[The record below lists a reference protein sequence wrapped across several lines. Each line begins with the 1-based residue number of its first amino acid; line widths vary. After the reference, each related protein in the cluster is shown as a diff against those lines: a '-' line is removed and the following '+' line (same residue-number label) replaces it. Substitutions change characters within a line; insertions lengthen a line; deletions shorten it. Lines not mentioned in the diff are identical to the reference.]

1 MKKNKI
7 WQKTIWQKV
16 LVLLVALTLIS
27 SLKIINLLTE
37 LEKTKTGDVSVYDQ
51 DRMPWTAEDREGI
64 LELTKVVSASDE
76 DIALIDPMN
85 IFAIVCGYPE
95 HKPDVTTT
103 NCADFGVQVNNISWH
118 SWDGYGARGSGVWSV
133 NQCEPDCA
141 SGTRIGTPVEVRL
154 SKLMTDGKRFYLTSF
169 NAYSED
175 YKPLEVGWTLPWQET
190 EINVPE

>member
-1 MKKNKI
+1 MK
-7 WQKTIWQKV
+7 KTIWQRL

-37 LEKTKTGDVSVYDQ
+37 LEKTKTGDVLVYDQ
-51 DRMPWTAEDREGI
+51 DGKPWTAEEREGI
-64 LELTKVVSASDE
+64 LELTKVVGASDE

-118 SWDGYGARGSGVWSV
+118 SWNGYGARGSGVWSV

-141 SGTRIGTPVEVRL
+141 NGTRIGTPVEVRL
-154 SKLMTDGKRFYLTSF
+154 SNLMTDGKRFFLTSF
-169 NAYSED
+169 DAFSED
-175 YKPLEVGWTLPWQET
+175 YEPSQMSWTLPWQDT
-190 EINVPE
+190 FINVPE

>member
-27 SLKIINLLTE
+27 SLKIINLLSE
-37 LEKTKTGDVSVYDQ
+37 LEKTKTGDVLVYDQ
-51 DRMPWTAEDREGI
+51 EGNPWTAEEQQGI
-64 LELTKVVSASDE
+64 LELTEVVSASDE

-85 IFAIVCGYPE
+85 IYAIVCGYPE

-103 NCADFGVQVNNISWH
+103 NCADFGVQVNNISWQ
-118 SWDGYGARGSGVWSV
+118 SWDGYGARGRGVWSV

-169 NAYSED
+169 NAYPED